1 LSLTQ
6 LVTQLVT
13 GVKDMRAIRII
24 VLITPKDV
32 TVAEVI
38 RVIRVIRVSRVIG
51 LVGVIKVRFREL
63 SGLKIRLNEFLW
75 LKTNQ

>member
-1 LSLTQ
+1 
-6 LVTQLVT
+6 
-13 GVKDMRAIRII
+13 MRAISII

-63 SGLKIRLNEFLW
+63 SG
-75 LKTNQ
+75 